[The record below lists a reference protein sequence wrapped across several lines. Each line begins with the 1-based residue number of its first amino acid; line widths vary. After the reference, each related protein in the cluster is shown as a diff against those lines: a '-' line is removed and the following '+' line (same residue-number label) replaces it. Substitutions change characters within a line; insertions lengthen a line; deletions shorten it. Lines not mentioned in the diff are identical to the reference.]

1 MKNRYLVY
9 PTLAILIWT
18 GSPIAAKL
26 SVNVIEPAQIAFLRW
41 LIAFMVLSP
50 LVLPSFIAAR
60 KDILPHW
67 LTLLILAFL
76 GMVTYQSLAYFA
88 APYTSA
94 TNIGLL
100 NATIPI
106 FSIAIEAIA
115 FRKRQSLKV
124 TLGCIIAFVGVVVLV
139 SQGEITTLFRTRVNF
154 GDVLILVSCLS
165 YALYSVLVGR
175 IDPGISRW
183 HSLYAQVGFAVVLL
197 LPGFVMSGP
206 TQISPNGALIIL
218 YVGIPASIFA
228 PFFWMQGVRYLG
240 SARTSAFLNVVPVT
254 TLVAASLLLG
264 EPLAL
269 FQIVGGFLGL
279 AGVFLSQ
286 AQFPASRLRPE

>member
-1 MKNRYLVY
+1 MKNWYLAY

-26 SVNVIEPAQIAFLRW
+26 SVNVVEPAQIAFLRW
-41 LIAFMVLSP
+41 LIAFVILSP

-60 KDILPHW
+60 KDVFPHW
-67 LTLLILAFL
+67 LTLLVLSFL

-100 NATIPI
+100 NASIPI
-106 FSIAIEAIA
+106 FSIMIEAIA
-115 FRKRQSLKV
+115 FRKRQSPKV
-124 TLGCIIAFVGVVVLV
+124 ILGCIIAFIGVVVLV
-139 SQGEITTLFRTRVNF
+139 SQGEMTSLFRNHVNF
-154 GDVLILVSCLS
+154 GDFLILVSCLS

-175 IDPGISRW
+175 IAPGISRW
-183 HSLYAQVGFAVVLL
+183 HSLYAQIGFAVVLL
-197 LPGFVMSGP
+197 LPGFLLSGP
-206 TQISPNGALIIL
+206 VAISPNGALIIL

-240 SARTSAFLNVVPVT
+240 SARTSAFLNVVPIT

-264 EPLAL
+264 EPLAP
-269 FQIVGGFLGL
+269 FQIVGGFLAL
-279 AGVFLSQ
+279 AGVLLSQ
-286 AQFPASRLRPE
+286 A

>member
-1 MKNRYLVY
+1 MKNWYLAY

-26 SVNVIEPAQIAFLRW
+26 SVNVIDPTQIAFLRW
-41 LIAFMVLSP
+41 LIALVILSP
-50 LVLPSFIAAR
+50 FVLPSFLAAR
-60 KDILPHW
+60 KEIFPHW
-67 LTLLILAFL
+67 LTLFILAFL

-106 FSIAIEAIA
+106 LSIISEALI
-115 FRKRQSLKV
+115 FRKRQPLKV
-124 TLGCIIAFVGVVVLV
+124 ILGCIIAFVGVVVLV
-139 SQGEITTLFRTRVNF
+139 CQGELTNLFRSRINF
-154 GDVLILVSCLS
+154 GDVLILVSCLA

-175 IDPGISRW
+175 VAPGISRW

-197 LPGFVMSGP
+197 LPGFLLSGP
-206 TQISPNGALIIL
+206 LTITQNGALIVL

-240 SARTSAFLNVVPVT
+240 PARTSAFLNVVPVT
-254 TLVAASLLLG
+254 TLLAASLLLG
-264 EPLAL
+264 ESLAL
-269 FQIVGGFLGL
+269 FQIVGGVLGL
-279 AGVFLSQ
+279 AGVLL
-286 AQFPASRLRPE
+286 AQV